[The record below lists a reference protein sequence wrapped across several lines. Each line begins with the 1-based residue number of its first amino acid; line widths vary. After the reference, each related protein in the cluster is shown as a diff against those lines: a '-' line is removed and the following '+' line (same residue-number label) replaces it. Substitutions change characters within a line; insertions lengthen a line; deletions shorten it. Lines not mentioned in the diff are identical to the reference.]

1 MIIAAVDGMG
11 GSIGAQIVILLRQA
25 LPEDVE
31 IMALGTNALATS
43 NMMKAKATRGAT
55 GENAIEYSINEAD
68 IIMGSLSI
76 VVPNSMMG
84 EVTPKIATAIASA
97 KGRKI
102 LLPISNPPLEIIGTV
117 KKPLQAL
124 IKDSIE
130 IAKEELGLPA
140 ESEEKYV

>member
-31 IMALGTNALATS
+31 IIALGTNALATG
-43 NMMKAKATRGAT
+43 NMMKAKANRGAT
-55 GENAIEYSINEAD
+55 GENAIECSIGEAD

-76 VVPNSMMG
+76 IVPNSMMG
-84 EVTPKIATAIASA
+84 EVTPRIATAIASA
-97 KGRKI
+97 RGRKI

-117 KKPLQAL
+117 KKPLQSL

-130 IAKEELGLPA
+130 LAREEMGLPA
-140 ESEEKYV
+140 EPEEKNV